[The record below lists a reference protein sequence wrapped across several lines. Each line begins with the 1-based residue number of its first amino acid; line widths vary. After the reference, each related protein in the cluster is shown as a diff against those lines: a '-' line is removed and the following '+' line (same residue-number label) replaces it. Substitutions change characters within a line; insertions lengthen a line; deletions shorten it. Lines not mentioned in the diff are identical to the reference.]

1 MTDKSNRLKG
11 RKSFDANVGGE
22 MIPFFNRNVS
32 EYATESSGPKFDL
45 VPVKQHKDIMLNNA
59 RHFAQQ
65 EYNRIMELVA
75 VLEKQAQAIKR
86 RLDITDTVHAAEYQF
101 ILSVGQSYWLAF
113 DNIKQK
119 TILSHMGPSDW
130 SSGAP
135 ANYEYIA
142 KVKWLG
148 DNTWEE
154 VTEDNDNGTI

>member
-11 RKSFDANVGGE
+11 RKSFDANVAGQI
-22 MIPFFNRNVS
+22 IPFFNRNVS
-32 EYATESSGPKFDL
+32 EYATESGGPKFDL
-45 VPVKQHKDIMLNNA
+45 VPIKQHKDIMLNNA

-86 RLDITDTVHAAEYQF
+86 RLDITDTVHSAEYQF
-101 ILSVGQSYWLAF
+101 ILSVGKCYWLAY
-113 DNIKQK
+113 DHSKQK
-119 TILSHMGPSDW
+119 TILSHMGPNDW
-130 SSGAP
+130 SCGAP
-135 ANYEYIA
+135 VDYEYIA

-154 VTEDNDNGTI
+154 IIEDKDHGII